1 MSIKNEL
8 NKGFT
13 VGDVTTLKYDD
24 EAKVKVKDFYVL
36 DKMNRKKLLELA
48 DLTDTE
54 LAKRDV
60 KIEELE
66 NEIENI
72 DVGGGGNGGS
82 AGAMSST

>member
-48 DLTDTE
+48 DLTDGE

-66 NEIENI
+66 NEKN
-72 DVGGGGNGGS
+72 
-82 AGAMSST
+82 